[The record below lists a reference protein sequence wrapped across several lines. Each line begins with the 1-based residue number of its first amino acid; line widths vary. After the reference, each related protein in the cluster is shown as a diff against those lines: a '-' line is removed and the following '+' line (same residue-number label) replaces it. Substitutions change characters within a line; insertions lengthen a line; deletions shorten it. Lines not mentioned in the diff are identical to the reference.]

1 MMDAVY
7 RAESRRV
14 LATLIRLLGRRHAE
28 VRVPNGALK
37 YHRHHENAIA
47 KTMAGRVA
55 LDKGFAESLRSPTRD
70 MSGAARF
77 ARSVSAQARRFSS
90 RAGRA
95 GPVPCAARSRTGRER
110 V

>member
-1 MMDAVY
+1 MDAVY

-14 LATLIRLLGRRHAE
+14 LATLIRLLA
-28 VRVPNGALK
+28 
-37 YHRHHENAIA
+37 HRHPEKAIV

-77 ARSVSAQARRFSS
+77 ARGVSAQARRFGS

-95 GPVPCAARSRTGRER
+95 GRVACAARSRTGRER
-110 V
+110 VWVRGYVGRGWS